1 MTECDIVVLLRPAK
15 FSILSSTE
23 RSEVRIEGCGFA
35 GLIAFA
41 APFDTIS
48 ASLQS
53 LRMLPL
59 SSYDYSTARWAKVRP
74 WPTFE
79 GKALPH

>member
-1 MTECDIVVLLRPAK
+1 MYRNCSGRE

-23 RSEVRIEGCGFA
+23 RSGVRIEGCGFA
-35 GLIAFA
+35 WTRRVRRTPFDELRTG
-41 APFDTIS
+41 FDTIS

-59 SSYDYSTARWAKVRP
+59 GSYYVSCSQGD
-74 WPTFE
+74 
-79 GKALPH
+79 